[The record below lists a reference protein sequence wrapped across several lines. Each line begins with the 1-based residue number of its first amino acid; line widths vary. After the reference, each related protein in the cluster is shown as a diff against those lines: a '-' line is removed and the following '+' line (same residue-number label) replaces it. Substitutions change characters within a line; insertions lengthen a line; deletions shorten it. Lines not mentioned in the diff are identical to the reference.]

1 MRGTLDQ
8 SLCSLGCDTM
18 ISPTWTM
25 FLPLR
30 LEWAWRM
37 KKGEGRD
44 HDCQPQTIWNMRGD
58 APKKSVTDYEEKW
71 AKLWDIQK
79 QWQNSIIINKNKKQN
94 PEKPLKGCMHVKNK
108 VFVFVLFCFFK
119 EHTGY
124 SKTGM
129 EEKGILFLKGLQI
142 LHKMKHTPP
151 IEKLSKNARWTI
163 AKILLN
169 AQ

>member
-44 HDCQPQTIWNMRGD
+44 HDWQPQTIWNMRGD

-79 QWQNSIIINKNKKQN
+79 QWQNSIIINKNKNKT
-94 PEKPLKGCMHVKNK
+94 LKNHWRVVCTWKTR
-108 VFVFVLFCFFK
+108 FLCLFCFV
-119 EHTGY
+119 
-124 SKTGM
+124 
-129 EEKGILFLKGLQI
+129 FLKNTLAI
-142 LHKMKHTPP
+142 LRLEWKKKVSFFWKDFRFCTKWNTPHPSRNYLKMLDEP
-151 IEKLSKNARWTI
+151 
-163 AKILLN
+163 
-169 AQ
+169 

>member
-1 MRGTLDQ
+1 MWGTLDQ

-44 HDCQPQTIWNMRGD
+44 HDWQPQTIWNMRGD

-79 QWQNSIIINKNKKQN
+79 QWQNSIIINKNKNKT
-94 PEKPLKGCMHVKNK
+94 LKNHWRVVCTWKTR
-108 VFVFVLFCFFK
+108 FLCLFCFVFFK

-151 IEKLSKNARWTI
+151 I
-163 AKILLN
+163 
-169 AQ
+169 

>member
-79 QWQNSIIINKNKKQN
+79 QWQNSIIINKNKNKT
-94 PEKPLKGCMHVKNK
+94 LKNHWRVVCTWKTRFLC
-108 VFVFVLFCFFK
+108 FVI
-119 EHTGY
+119 GY